1 MAILNSVITK
11 TKRLN
16 IESKLCFNAALACFV
31 LGAAGWI
38 INYFAPDT
46 TRLHGLLV
54 VAVFYSMLGAI
65 NLLRGAMSNSTKLD
79 SHTTMQRPVA
89 ANVETQA
96 ELKKFESAA

>member
-16 IESKLCFNAALACFV
+16 VESKLCFSAALACFI

-38 INYFAPDT
+38 INYFAADT

-54 VAVFYSMLGAI
+54 VAVFYSMLGVI

-79 SHTTMQRPVA
+79 SHIAMQRPVA
-89 ANVETQA
+89 TNGEIQT